1 MSLLDVNTAK
11 AAHTVEVKR
20 FSTISGRSV
29 LSTHASEGGFHSGS
43 HAYVLVNANLHAA
56 ETAFHLDD
64 GTVEQISAPQ
74 IEADKSEAGLH
85 IGTLKALTAEVELLL
100 AENGMDFSYLTT
112 VLINQLQL
120 FNRLAVSIMDTN
132 SVFAEKE
139 YRDAIH
145 HCHQADDEFPEVG
158 PSDGTASR
166 QHEQHTYADTDNGS
180 AFVLSGENGGKAG
193 DDNEQCPPTFKGE
206 VEQTREF
213 QRPPNAKNQ
222 NGDSEND
229 SVCTIHCIII
239 LFIDAPYFSRKN
251 TINLNIVKFYF
262 DETIRLKI
270 R

>member
-1 MSLLDVNTAK
+1 M
-11 AAHTVEVKR
+11 
-20 FSTISGRSV
+20 
-29 LSTHASEGGFHSGS
+29 STHASESGFHSGS
-43 HAYVLVNANLHAA
+43 HAHVFINANLNATEA
-56 ETAFHLDD
+56 TLHLDD
-64 GTVEQISAPQ
+64 GTVEQIGTPQ
-74 IEADKSEAGLH
+74 VETDEPEAGLYV
-85 IGTLKALTAEVELLL
+85 GTLETLTTEIELLFAEHRVNLTYL
-100 AENGMDFSYLTT
+100 AT
-112 VLINQLQL
+112 VLVNQLQVI
-120 FNRLAVSIMDTN
+120 NRLNVSIMYTKTI
-132 SVFAEKE
+132 FAEKE

-145 HCHQADDEFPEVG
+145 HCHQADDEFPKVCPG
-158 PSDGTASR
+158 DSATSC
-166 QHEQHTYADTDNGS
+166 QHEQHTDADADDGS

-206 VEQTREF
+206 VEQTGEF